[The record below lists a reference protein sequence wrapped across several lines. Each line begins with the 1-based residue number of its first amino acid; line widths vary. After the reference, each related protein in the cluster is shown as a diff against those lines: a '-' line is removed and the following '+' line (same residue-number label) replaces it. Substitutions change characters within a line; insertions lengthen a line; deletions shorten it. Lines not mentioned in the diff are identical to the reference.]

1 MSGIGKPVPAIT
13 PEMQPFYDGTAR
25 HELWLQRCSA
35 CGAFRFPAREV
46 CSECLS
52 ADSTWERASGR
63 GEIWSF
69 TILHQV
75 YHPAFAA
82 EAPYAVVIVKLDEG
96 PKLTSNLRG
105 TAARDVRIGTRVE
118 VGFEEFGGVTL
129 PVFMKAGTAAE
140 F

>member
-1 MSGIGKPVPAIT
+1 MSGIDRPVPAIT
-13 PEMQPFYDGTAR
+13 PEMQPFYDGAAR

-35 CGAFRFPAREV
+35 CDAFRFPAREV

-52 ADSTWERASGR
+52 ADSTWERASGH
-63 GEIWSF
+63 GEIWSW
-69 TILHQV
+69 TIMHQV

-105 TAARDVRIGTRVE
+105 TASRDVRIGTRVT
-118 VGFEEFGGVTL
+118 VDFEKFGDVTL
-129 PVFMKAGTAAE
+129 PVFRAVRTNVE
-140 F
+140 C